1 MTEDFRAFI
10 HAGWERAARNYDAA
24 WSELMSPFAA
34 RLVAALGVGVGTRL
48 LDLACGPGYVAEA
61 AHALGANA
69 TGVDF
74 SNEMVRVARARNPGI
89 EFRQGDALAL
99 DFPDASF
106 DAAGMNFGLMHLSDP
121 ERAFAEAI
129 RVLAPGG
136 WYGFTVW
143 ADPALS
149 PGAAII
155 HEAIQSHGSV
165 NPDLPQ
171 GPEFFA
177 FGDPGDCREALARAG
192 FDSDTLLF
200 RTETVEWT
208 VPAASYV
215 LECERR
221 AGVRTAALLN
231 AQRPEAQRAIEQQV
245 IESMQEFAADGGYRL
260 PYAAHVVAA
269 RKPWAAPLEE
279 TR

>member
-1 MTEDFRAFI
+1 MTEAFRAFI
-10 HAGWERAARNYDAA
+10 HKGWERAAGNYDAA
-24 WSELMSPFAA
+24 WSALMGPFAA
-34 RLVAALGVGVGTRL
+34 RLVDALRVGPGTRL

-61 AHALGANA
+61 AHALGAIA

-74 SNEMVRVARARNPGI
+74 SREMVRVARARNPGI
-89 EFRQGDALAL
+89 EFREGDALAL

-106 DAAGMNFGLMHLSDP
+106 EAVGMNFGIMHLADP
-121 ERAFAEAI
+121 GRAFAEGA

-143 ADPALS
+143 ADPAKS

-155 HEAIQSHGSV
+155 HEAIETHGTLD
-165 NPDLPQ
+165 PGLPR

-177 FGDPGDCREALARAG
+177 FGDPDDCRKGLAKAG
-192 FDSDTLLF
+192 FDPGTLDF

-208 VPAASYV
+208 VPAASWV

-231 AQRPEAQRAIEQQV
+231 AQSPEAQRAIENEV
-245 IESMQEFAADGGYRL
+245 IESMQKFATAEGFRL
-260 PYAAHVVAA
+260 PYVAHVVAVQ
-269 RKPWAAPLEE
+269 KPLDGGSGD
-279 TR
+279 R